1 MTDLFDR
8 LRRRE
13 YTGEN
18 RCWPCT
24 ITNSVLLAALVG
36 ILSFLGRRTIARAV
50 AVVGTAAIA
59 LRGYVVPYT
68 PRFAPALVAALPI
81 APIDHGQPAA
91 ASGSLSDSSTT
102 ADGTPTAA
110 EPTGEDV
117 FRTLLEA
124 GVLVPEGDDIQLA
137 KDVRKD
143 WRREMRTLRET
154 ELTTLARVADE
165 QTESS
170 VDARAGRNW
179 GQPVL
184 VLERDGGVP
193 VTLRRGVAVAELAAV
208 CALESHVESAPIRR
222 AAGRPMR
229 SLLEHCP
236 LCDGPLTVTQSSC
249 CGETTPAGQTPS
261 EKLIC
266 PACDER
272 FFTFDDAER

>member
-102 ADGTPTAA
+102 ADGTASAA

-117 FRTLLEA
+117 LKTLLEA